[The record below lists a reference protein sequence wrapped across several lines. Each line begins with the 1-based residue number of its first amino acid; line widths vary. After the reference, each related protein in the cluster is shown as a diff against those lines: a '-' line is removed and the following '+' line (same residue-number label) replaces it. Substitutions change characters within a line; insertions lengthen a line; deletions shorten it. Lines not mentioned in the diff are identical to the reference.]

1 MKFELKTPVCL
12 INDFSHHPNAM
23 TAGDAADMQPYMLGS
38 SEDLTDMVV
47 NGLEKMV
54 SKGRV
59 FADDECRKMLNGIL
73 ETRAFSSKDSFAFLY
88 FSKVGVLVASMGKCR
103 IIQVRLCADESIVYD
118 SANQIVDIYSSKAAV
133 ELLTDVEDGDVF
145 VLCSSGKFDVKSLN
159 KFIAAGD
166 FASDGAC
173 FHDSKG
179 NAVDLMIMQVGKV
192 SGRASKIMDLNA
204 KWYALF
210 ALLAIGIVALALS
223 TFTTSKVGESAT
235 PSEADSVSAVSGD
248 TIVEPAVE
256 VGPEPV
262 RPDTASVVTDT
273 LHHNL
278 QKKEVDGMDEENP
291 DVDIEEKPAQETP
304 AEEPVQEPEVTPD
317 QP

>member
-12 INDFSHHPNAM
+12 INNFSHHPNAVA
-23 TAGDAADMQPYMLGS
+23 AGDDADMQPYMLGS
-38 SEDLTDMVV
+38 SEELTDMVV
-47 NGLEKMV
+47 NGLEEMV

-88 FSKVGVLVASMGKCR
+88 FSKVGALVASMGKCR
-103 IIQVRLCADESIVYD
+103 IVQIRPVAADSVIYD

-133 ELLTDVEDGDVF
+133 ELLTDVEEGDVF
-145 VLCSSGKFDVKSLN
+145 LLCSSGKLDIKRLN

-173 FHDSKG
+173 FQDCKG
-179 NAVDLMIMQVGKV
+179 NAVDLMIVQVGNV
-192 SGRASKIMDLNA
+192 LGHASKIVDLNA

-223 TFTTSKVGESAT
+223 TFTTSKIGESAT

-248 TIVEPAVE
+248 TVVEPAVE

-262 RPDTASVVTDT
+262 RHDTASVVTDT

-278 QKKEVDGMDEENP
+278 QKKEVAGMDEETI